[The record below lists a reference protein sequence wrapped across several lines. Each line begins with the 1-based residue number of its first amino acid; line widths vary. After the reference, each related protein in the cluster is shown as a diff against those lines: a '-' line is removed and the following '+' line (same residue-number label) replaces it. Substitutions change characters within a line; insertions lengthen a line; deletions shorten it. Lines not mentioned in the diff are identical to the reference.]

1 MSRPPENSLRLP
13 IGYEC
18 HLSIDLEEDRVFN
31 RWVRAVF
38 LGVAVAAVA
47 AALGLNLPLETAWSP
62 WVSVPVT
69 VLAVLFYFSAHEAT
83 HGLALRWRTGI
94 RPSYAFAFPFLTTG
108 SPAYLNRGS
117 TAFVALAPSLA
128 WGVLLLA
135 AFLLA
140 PADARLTLYLL
151 LALNFAGSGGDYAEA
166 ALALRQP
173 PEALIRDDGAE
184 IGVFLPAGGHSPAE
198 AQAADADRRPQ

>member
-1 MSRPPENSLRLP
+1 MSRPPDNSLRLP
-13 IGYEC
+13 TGYEC
-18 HLSIDLEEDRVFN
+18 HLSIDLKKDRAFTMA
-31 RWVRAVF
+31 VRAVF
-38 LGVAVAAVA
+38 LGVAVVAVA
-47 AALGLNLPLETAWSP
+47 AALWLDLPLDTGWRP

-128 WGVLLLA
+128 WGALLLA
-135 AFLLA
+135 VLLLA
-140 PADARLTLYLL
+140 PADARLTLYVL

-184 IGVFLPAGGHSPAE
+184 IGVYLPAGGHGPAE
-198 AQAADADRRPQ
+198 PQAADADRRPQ